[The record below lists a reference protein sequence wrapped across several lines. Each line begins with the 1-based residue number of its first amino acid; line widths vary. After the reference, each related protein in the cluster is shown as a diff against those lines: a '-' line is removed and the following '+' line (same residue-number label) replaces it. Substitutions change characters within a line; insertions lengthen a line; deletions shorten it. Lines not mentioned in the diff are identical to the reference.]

1 MNQELFDSMRKQM
14 TPSPTVRA
22 ALSEKLAQPV
32 KKQPAPWKKYAALAA
47 CAALVI
53 GGLSVYNYYQDP
65 ANWKIIVRSFQP
77 DVIIDTPGP
86 LHSYV
91 TVDGPAGYV
100 QENATETMT
109 GGGDSEGG
117 DRDMDMTPEDLEQA
131 MLDVGYTQEEIDE
144 YQSIGYQMTWAKWW
158 KFVGEQRNSEGD
170 DPFNLDN
177 LKTFSQKE
185 LFVNTGALPGGA
197 YIGDV
202 PVQKGAE
209 DYQKLMDRFNGTLPD
224 WYGGAYLDSSGR
236 LVVQLVEDKDPADKS
251 LELQVLDWTGS
262 DSVMFSSCKYSLAGL
277 NRLMDQLNAFP
288 DAYPECARVMAG
300 WGIDEEHNRIE
311 LTLTEA
317 DESVLSL
324 LGGIDPD
331 DDAIYVR
338 VGQRASA
345 GEDVRTDSAKTED
358 PAVHHAIQ
366 PGGATAPDDE
376 DLIAD
381 EPYYEGV
388 RDGAHYDVENLPEQL
403 PQEKQPAFV
412 ETDSVPEED
421 TSAFT
426 PAYDPDVGFIYPKE

>member
-1 MNQELFDSMRKQM
+1 MNQELFDSMQKQM
-14 TPSPTVRA
+14 TPSPEVRA
-22 ALSEKLAQPV
+22 ALSEKLARPAKKRPV
-32 KKQPAPWKKYAALAA
+32 SWKKYAALAA

-77 DVIIDTPGP
+77 DVIINTPGP

-91 TVDGPAGYV
+91 TMEGLMGGVR
-100 QENATETMT
+100 ENATETMT
-109 GGGDSEGG
+109 GGGDAGREILTTPNTG
-117 DRDMDMTPEDLEQA
+117 DLPSRDTAP
-131 MLDVGYTQEEIDE
+131 
-144 YQSIGYQMTWAKWW
+144 S
-158 KFVGEQRNSEGD
+158 
-170 DPFNLDN
+170 
-177 LKTFSQKE
+177 
-185 LFVNTGALPGGA
+185 GALPGGA

-202 PVQKGAE
+202 PVQEGAE
-209 DYQKLMDRFNGTLPD
+209 DYQKLMDRFNGTYPD
-224 WYGGAYLDSSGR
+224 WYGGAYLDASGW
-236 LVVQLVEDKDPADKS
+236 LVVQLVEDKDPGDKS

-262 DSVMFSSCKYSLAGL
+262 DNVMFSSCKYSLAGL

-288 DAYPECARVMAG
+288 EAYPECAGVMAG
-300 WGIDEEHNRIE
+300 WGIDEEHNRID

-324 LGGIDPD
+324 LAKLDPD

-338 VGQRASA
+338 VGQRASHDL

-358 PAVHHAIQ
+358 PAVHHAV
-366 PGGATAPDDE
+366 PGGVTVPDDD

-381 EPYYEGV
+381 EPYYDGV
-388 RDGAHYDVENLPEQL
+388 RDGAHYDVLPEELPEQ
-403 PQEKQPAFV
+403 KQPAFV

-421 TSAFT
+421 ASAFT